1 MAYFYSTTNSDIEG
15 SRNFRLKILVS
26 ATRHKYNPICT
37 FATPLFLFHLCSRV
51 DQFPQ
56 NKRMS
61 ESEKRTTVV
70 DFERLKAQYQL
81 PQSTST
87 KDQPTQPDG
96 PSHSPSGLPSKGP
109 KKRNASPLKEPSRKV
124 VKGPP
129 KALGLFQALQSGGG
143 SKTLIVRDESP
154 WDTFELSFSC
164 KLAGTVVIAAHRS
177 RPSRV
182 IAIRQYSAGDV
193 ETMLQRFSRIQHE
206 NIMCSSECYRHN
218 CSLYAVVDDLPLTLE
233 HLGSRA
239 VCPNEIQLGSIMR
252 QVS

>member
-1 MAYFYSTTNSDIEG
+1 M
-15 SRNFRLKILVS
+15 
-26 ATRHKYNPICT
+26 
-37 FATPLFLFHLCSRV
+37 TPLFLFHYIHKSITSK
-51 DQFPQ
+51 

-61 ESEKRTTVV
+61 KPGKHTTVV
-70 DFERLKAQYQL
+70 DFESLKAQDQL
-81 PQSTST
+81 LSQSNST

-96 PSHSPSGLPSKGP
+96 LTHSPSGLPSKET

-124 VKGPP
+124 IKGPP
-129 KALGLFQALQSGGG
+129 KALGLSQALQSGGG

-164 KLAGTVVIAAHRS
+164 KLAGTVAIAAHRS

-182 IAIRQYSAGDV
+182 IAIRQYSAADA
-193 ETMLQRFSRIQHE
+193 ETMLQRFRHIQHE

-239 VCPNEIQLGSIMR
+239 VCPNEVQLGSIMR

>member
-1 MAYFYSTTNSDIEG
+1 MSKPGKHTT
-15 SRNFRLKILVS
+15 
-26 ATRHKYNPICT
+26 
-37 FATPLFLFHLCSRV
+37 
-51 DQFPQ
+51 
-56 NKRMS
+56 M
-61 ESEKRTTVV
+61 V
-70 DFERLKAQYQL
+70 DFESLKAQDQL
-81 PQSTST
+81 LSQSNST

-96 PSHSPSGLPSKGP
+96 LTHSPSGLPSKET

-124 VKGPP
+124 IKGPP
-129 KALGLFQALQSGGG
+129 KALGLSQALQSGGG

-164 KLAGTVVIAAHRS
+164 KLAGTVAIAAHRS

-182 IAIRQYSAGDV
+182 IAIRQYSAADA
-193 ETMLQRFSRIQHE
+193 ETMLQRFRHIQHE

-239 VCPNEIQLGSIMR
+239 VCPNEVQLGSIMR

>member
-1 MAYFYSTTNSDIEG
+1 M
-15 SRNFRLKILVS
+15 
-26 ATRHKYNPICT
+26 
-37 FATPLFLFHLCSRV
+37 TPLFLFHYIHKSITSK
-51 DQFPQ
+51 

-61 ESEKRTTVV
+61 KPGKHTTVV
-70 DFERLKAQYQL
+70 DFESLKAQDQL
-81 PQSTST
+81 LSQSNST
-87 KDQPTQPDG
+87 KDQPTRPDG
-96 PSHSPSGLPSKGP
+96 LTHSPSGLPSKET
-109 KKRNASPLKEPSRKV
+109 KKRNASPLKEPSRKFI
-124 VKGPP
+124 KGPP
-129 KALGLFQALQSGGG
+129 KVLGLSQALQSGGG

-164 KLAGTVVIAAHRS
+164 KLAGTVAIAAHRS

-182 IAIRQYSAGDV
+182 IAIRQYSAADA
-193 ETMLQRFSRIQHE
+193 ETMLQRFRHIQHE

-239 VCPNEIQLGSIMR
+239 VCPNEVQLGSIMR

>member
-1 MAYFYSTTNSDIEG
+1 M
-15 SRNFRLKILVS
+15 
-26 ATRHKYNPICT
+26 
-37 FATPLFLFHLCSRV
+37 
-51 DQFPQ
+51 
-56 NKRMS
+56 
-61 ESEKRTTVV
+61 V
-70 DFERLKAQYQL
+70 DFESLKAQDQL
-81 PQSTST
+81 LSQSNST

-96 PSHSPSGLPSKGP
+96 LTHSPSGLPSKET

-124 VKGPP
+124 IKGPP
-129 KALGLFQALQSGGG
+129 KALGLSQALQSGGG
-143 SKTLIVRDESP
+143 SQTLIVRDESP

-164 KLAGTVVIAAHRS
+164 KLAGTVAIAAHRS

-193 ETMLQRFSRIQHE
+193 ETMLQRFHHIQHE

-239 VCPNEIQLGSIMR
+239 VCPNEVQLGSIMR

>member
-1 MAYFYSTTNSDIEG
+1 M
-15 SRNFRLKILVS
+15 
-26 ATRHKYNPICT
+26 
-37 FATPLFLFHLCSRV
+37 TPLFLFHYIHKSITSK
-51 DQFPQ
+51 

-61 ESEKRTTVV
+61 KPGKHTTVV
-70 DFERLKAQYQL
+70 DFESLKAQDQL
-81 PQSTST
+81 LSQSNST
-87 KDQPTQPDG
+87 KDQPTRPDG
-96 PSHSPSGLPSKGP
+96 LTHSPSGLPSKET

-124 VKGPP
+124 IKGPP
-129 KALGLFQALQSGGG
+129 KALGLSQALQSGGG

-164 KLAGTVVIAAHRS
+164 KLAGTVAIAAHRS

-182 IAIRQYSAGDV
+182 IAIRQYSAADA
-193 ETMLQRFSRIQHE
+193 ETMLQRFRHIQHE

-239 VCPNEIQLGSIMR
+239 VCPNEVQLGSIMR

>member
-1 MAYFYSTTNSDIEG
+1 M
-15 SRNFRLKILVS
+15 
-26 ATRHKYNPICT
+26 
-37 FATPLFLFHLCSRV
+37 
-51 DQFPQ
+51 
-56 NKRMS
+56 
-61 ESEKRTTVV
+61 V
-70 DFERLKAQYQL
+70 DFESLKAQDQL
-81 PQSTST
+81 LSQSNST

-96 PSHSPSGLPSKGP
+96 LTHSPSGLPSKET

-124 VKGPP
+124 IKGPP
-129 KALGLFQALQSGGG
+129 KALGLSQALQSGGG

-164 KLAGTVVIAAHRS
+164 KLAGTVAIAAHRS

-182 IAIRQYSAGDV
+182 IAIRQYSAADA
-193 ETMLQRFSRIQHE
+193 ETMLQRFRHIQHE

-218 CSLYAVVDDLPLTLE
+218 CSLYAVVNDLPLTLE

-239 VCPNEIQLGSIMR
+239 VCPNEVQLGSIMR